1 MTHIIKKMLV
11 IFMCVMLSACERQP
25 DSEKL
30 RLALEKRLNNTFGS
44 GSFNIISLKRL
55 GSAIDSTSPSNE
67 ERRVVYYDVILEA
80 TKNIELGSWDHPGAA
95 ALVTLIGAGP
105 RSIVGVKSHGNDAGD
120 RITAHASAIYRKNNG
135 SWERVAPA
143 GYTAEDGLFLE
154 NGIQKPATERLLST
168 LNTITTSI
176 PYTSSKTAQKVVQ
189 QELERSVTRINGRL
203 ARLQDGYPFA
213 AGPGKGEYLVFAHSL
228 ADIAKKQHV
237 KMIPLITSGSTENI
251 DLLRN
256 GNATIALAPADIA
269 LMAYN
274 GKGPFEGHGPFTELR
289 TLGSLYPELAHIVVR
304 NDSLIKNLKDLK
316 GKKISLGP
324 IGSGGRTTF
333 EQILAAHGLRAHK
346 DYKIIDTQFT
356 TALQQ
361 LNNSE
366 IDAAAQIIG
375 IPASPLRAEM
385 TQSKLR
391 LIPLDPVAVKKLTES
406 NPALLSLSIAGGTY
420 SNQQKRITTVG
431 TAALMLAT
439 SELTMDEADNMV
451 KAIYHAGQYLLAAG
465 STQGAQV
472 SVTTSKICLTV
483 PMHQGAAEALRKI
496 AHTALPRAVLP
507 KNILPKKP
515 MVDDAGIES
524 VTPTM

>member
-1 MTHIIKKMLV
+1 
-11 IFMCVMLSACERQP
+11 MCILLSACERQP

-30 RLALEKRLNNTFGS
+30 RSALEKGLNNTFGT
-44 GSFNIISLKRL
+44 GSFNIIKLKRL
-55 GSAIDSTSPSNE
+55 GSAIDSTAPSNE
-67 ERRVVYYDVILEA
+67 ERRVVYYDVVLEA

-105 RSIVGVKSHGNDAGD
+105 RSIVGVKSEGNSAGD
-120 RITAHASAIYRKNNG
+120 RITAHASAIYIKNNG

-154 NGIQKPATERLLST
+154 NGIQKPAAERLISS
-168 LNTITTSI
+168 LNNITTSI

-304 NDSLIKNLKDLK
+304 NDSLIKNLRDLR
-316 GKKISLGP
+316 GKKISLGS
-324 IGSGGRTTF
+324 IGSGGRATF
-333 EQILAAHGLRAHK
+333 EQVLSAHGLRAHE
-346 DYKIIDTQFT
+346 DYNIIDTEFT

-361 LNNSE
+361 LNNNE
-366 IDAAAQIIG
+366 IDAAAQITG
-375 IPASPLRAEM
+375 TPASPLRAEM
-385 TQSKLR
+385 AQSKLR
-391 LIPLDPVAVKKLTES
+391 LIPLDPIAVKKLTEN
-406 NPALLSLSIAGGTY
+406 NPALLSLSIAAGTY

-431 TAALMLAT
+431 TAALMLTT
-439 SELTMDEADNMV
+439 SELTMDEADNIV
-451 KAIYHAGQYLLAAG
+451 KSIYHAGQYLLAAG

-496 AHTALPRAVLP
+496 AHTALPRAVVS
-507 KNILPKKP
+507 KNTLPKKT
-515 MVDDAGIES
+515 MSDDTGIES
-524 VTPTM
+524 LPHGM